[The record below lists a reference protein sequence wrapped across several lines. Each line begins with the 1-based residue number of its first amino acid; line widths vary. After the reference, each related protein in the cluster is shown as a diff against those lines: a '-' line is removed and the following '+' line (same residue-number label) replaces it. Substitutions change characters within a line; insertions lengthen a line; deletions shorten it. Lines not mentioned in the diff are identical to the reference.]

1 MEGWHSAGTCK
12 YLNDPSQQYLWAK
25 LHTVP
30 TLYWLLAPMAF
41 LCSAEIGGFE
51 ELGFEETG
59 FFGLS
64 RSICGDNL
72 VRYKICSHL
81 SLTFGLFLFSMVG
94 TAMARLLKASLS
106 ANSAASILTL
116 LRFCNN
122 GFYRSEEI
130 QQSIFVHR
138 GRLGLRHI

>member
-1 MEGWHSAGTCK
+1 
-12 YLNDPSQQYLWAK
+12 
-25 LHTVP
+25 
-30 TLYWLLAPMAF
+30 MAF

-72 VRYKICSHL
+72 VKYKICSHL

-116 LRFCNN
+116 LKFCNN
-122 GFYRSEEI
+122 GFFRSVEI
-130 QQSIFVHR
+130 QQSIFVHK
-138 GRLGLRHI
+138 GRLGLRHT